1 METAIILSALNMMV
15 LENPGLIFLVLAG
28 MIALIGIG
36 LFLGRL
42 RSPKDRLC
50 DEDRIEKIHELEE
63 TIARLLKENQQYILM
78 DKKVAD
84 AVKFLTL
91 NLSYNEVI
99 SHIIRLAEEISPA
112 DFAGLYLY
120 DNTSGCLK
128 LSSPQKGTGYVK
140 RLYLPGEGMV
150 GASAKNKVLVS
161 RETDRYP
168 DENPQ
173 EGESRSRTLDI
184 AAPIL
189 FNDDLLGVLYV
200 GGIHNPDGNEKRLLT
215 MITSFAGVLLR
226 NSVYIDDA
234 RQEANTDQLTGLY
247 NRRYFFR
254 KANEE
259 LVRARGYAYPL
270 SVFMFDI
277 DDFKAYNDAHG
288 HTEGDV
294 LLVSLC
300 EVVKKITRKTSV
312 FARYGGEEFIVLLPN
327 VDKKNALLY
336 AERVRALTEKHPF
349 PHRELHMDGFVS
361 ISGGISEFPSD
372 GDTIDGLVQ
381 MADEALYESKK
392 NGKNMITAYGSSHDA
407 AHD

>member
-1 METAIILSALNMMV
+1 METSKILSSLTMTYMGRPTSV
-15 LENPGLIFLVLAG
+15 FWVLAG
-28 MIALIGIG
+28 IAALIVVGF
-36 LFLGRL
+36 FLGRL
-42 RSPKDRLC
+42 RGWKDGSR
-50 DEDRIEKIHELEE
+50 DRDRTTKINELEE
-63 TIARLLKENQQYILM
+63 TIASLRRENEQYVLM

-91 NLSYNEVI
+91 NLSYNDVI
-99 SHIIRLAEEISPA
+99 SHIIRLAKEIIPA
-112 DFAGLYLY
+112 DFTGLYLY
-120 DNTSGCLK
+120 DNASGCLR
-128 LSSPQKGTGYVK
+128 LSSPQSGTGYCK
-140 RLYLPGEGMV
+140 RLYLPGDGMV
-150 GASAKNKVLVS
+150 GASAKNKMLVS
-161 RETDRYP
+161 RETDRNQ
-168 DENPQ
+168 DENPP
-173 EGESRSRTLDI
+173 EGAIRTRTLDI

-189 FNDDLLGVLYV
+189 FNDELLGVLYV
-200 GGIHNPDGNEKRLLT
+200 GGIHNPDGNEKRLFT

-226 NSVYIDDA
+226 NSVFIDDA

-247 NRRYFFR
+247 NRRFFFR

-288 HTEGDV
+288 HTEGDA

-300 EVVKKITRKTSV
+300 DVVKRITRKTSV

-349 PHRELHMDGFVS
+349 PHKELHMKGFIS

-372 GDTIDGLVQ
+372 GDTIDSLVQ

-392 NGKNMITAYGSSHDA
+392 KGKNRITAYGPSSDLSQA
-407 AHD
+407 